1 MAWELLYVLQKLSHT
16 LETPMSAAPA
26 RDSQTILR
34 LTANALAA
42 SGVLAMLHTLEAHQ
56 EESDWARADALAA
69 DLLER
74 WPDVP
79 SVLVEVAR
87 LRARQGRHAEAMDL
101 LYNEHVGQ
109 NVRLLNYKLCVD
121 LVR

>member
-1 MAWELLYVLQKLSHT
+1 
-16 LETPMSAAPA
+16 MSAAPA

-42 SGVLAMLHTLEAHQ
+42 SGVLDMLHELETHQ
-56 EESDWARADALAA
+56 EKRDWARADELAG

-74 WPDVP
+74 WPTVP

-87 LRARQGRHAEAMDL
+87 LRARQGRHSEAMDL

-109 NVRLLNYKLCVD
+109 NVRLLNYKMCVD

>member
-1 MAWELLYVLQKLSHT
+1 MCAV
-16 LETPMSAAPA
+16 AA

-42 SGVLAMLHTLEAHQ
+42 SGLLDALHELEAHQ
-56 EESDWARADALAA
+56 EEQRWSDADALARE
-69 DLLER
+69 LLDK
-74 WPDVP
+74 WPNVA

-87 LRARQGRHAEAMDL
+87 LRARQGRHDEAMDL

-109 NVRLLNYKLCVD
+109 NVRLINYKLCVG

>member
-1 MAWELLYVLQKLSHT
+1 MI
-16 LETPMSAAPA
+16 SAA

-42 SGVLAMLHTLEAHQ
+42 TGLLDALSELEAHQ
-56 EESDWARADALAA
+56 EDRQWDAADALAA
-69 DLLER
+69 ELLEQ
-74 WPDVP
+74 WPNVA

-87 LRARQGRHAEAMDL
+87 LRARQGRHEEAMDL

-109 NVRLLNYKLCVD
+109 NVRLINYKLCVG
-121 LVR
+121 LVG